1 MYKKIL
7 IPTDGSTLANSAAV
21 AGVDFAKQ
29 LGAEIVGIFVAPEYQ
44 YPIYVEV
51 IPPSFPTEEE
61 YRASMHKAG
70 EIYLDAIREA
80 AKTAGV
86 KFSEVIV
93 FSDAVAQ
100 EIVRTAQASNADLIF
115 IGSHGR
121 SGWQQ
126 ALLGSVTTKVL
137 STCNIPVLVHRAK
150 RESDPRAAK
159 KK

>member
-7 IPTDGSTLANSAAV
+7 IPTDGSALANSAGI
-21 AGVDFAKQ
+21 AGVSFAKQ

-61 YRASMHKAG
+61 YRASMHKVG
-70 EIYLDAIREA
+70 EIYLDTIREA
-80 AKTAGV
+80 ANAAGI
-86 KFSEVIV
+86 KFSSVIV

-126 ALLGSVTTKVL
+126 ALLGSVTAKVL
-137 STCNIPVLVHRAK
+137 STCDIPVLVHRAK
-150 RESDPRAAK
+150 REGNPQADK
-159 KK
+159 K